1 MKKVVT
7 RFAPSP
13 TGTLHIG
20 GVRTALFNYVYA
32 KQNDGLFLVRIE
44 DTDRERS
51 TKEFE
56 KNILDSLNSIG
67 LSPDLEP
74 INQSER
80 NDIYTAAAQKLIDS
94 NQAYYCDCSVEEL
107 DQMRAEQQSQGQKPQ
122 YDGRSR
128 DKNLSKAENTVL
140 RLKTP
145 LEGEVVVND
154 YVRGDIVFNN
164 SELDDLIILR
174 SDGSPTY
181 HLCNVVDDYEQGV
194 TTVIRGEDHIS
205 NTPRQIHIQNALGYP
220 ELEYAHL
227 PLVLGSDKK
236 RLSKR
241 HAATSL
247 GEYKELGYLDS
258 AILNTLARLGWSR
271 GENEVFYLDDL
282 IKEFSISEVQKAGAI
297 FDITKLDFLNSQ
309 HMANLDLEE
318 FIDHLRPFL
327 ASKNI
332 DIDNHPKRDLLIDSM
347 RSSANNLAGVALNLV
362 CYFHDVV
369 EYNQKA
375 IDKFIGSSNQV
386 LIDLKE
392 RLADASE
399 WNESN
404 IDNILLKY
412 REEKELSVPK
422 VNQPLRIALTG
433 STNSPSLGMTLS
445 LFEKDEAKFQFL
457 YESKT
462 PLFKKIEMI
471 AKEIY
476 RADEVIAD
484 TKIRDQLKSFEDAG
498 YGDFPVCIAKTQYSF
513 STDPSLKGAPTGHSL
528 PIREIRLSSGAE
540 FIVVVC
546 GAVMTM
552 PGLPRVPAADSIKL
566 NKDGEIEGLF

>member
-32 KQNDGLFLVRIE
+32 KQNDGLFLIRIE
-44 DTDRERS
+44 DTDKERS

-56 KNILDSLNSIG
+56 QNILDSLNSIG
-67 LSPDLEP
+67 LCPDLDP
-74 INQSER
+74 INQSQR
-80 NDIYTAAAQKLIDS
+80 NDIYKAAAQKLIDS

-107 DQMRAEQQSQGQKPQ
+107 DQMRGEQQSKGLKPQ

-128 DKNLSKAENTVL
+128 DKNLPKSDKTVL

-145 LEGEVVVND
+145 LDGEVIVKD
-154 YVRGDIVFNN
+154 HVRGDIVFSN

-174 SDGSPTY
+174 SDGNPTY

-247 GEYKELGYLDS
+247 KEYKELGYLDS

-271 GENEVFYLDDL
+271 GEKEVFYLEDL
-282 IKEFSISEVQKAGAI
+282 IKEFNIKEVQKAGAI

-318 FIDHLRPFL
+318 FIDHLKPFL
-327 ASKNI
+327 ESR
-332 DIDNHPKRDLLIDSM
+332 DIDVNSHPKKEILIDSM
-347 RSSANNLAGVALNLV
+347 RSSAHNLEGIALNLV
-362 CYFHDVV
+362 CYFQDVN

-375 IDKFIGSSNQV
+375 VDKFIGSSNETLV
-386 LIDLKE
+386 DLKE
-392 RLADASE
+392 RLINLDD
-399 WNESN
+399 WNEDS
-404 IDNILLKY
+404 IDKLLVTY
-412 REEKELSVPK
+412 REEKQLSVPK

-445 LFEKDEAKFQFL
+445 LFEKEEAI
-457 YESKT
+457 SR
-462 PLFKKIEMI
+462 IEKLI
-471 AKEIY
+471 N
-476 RADEVIAD
+476 
-484 TKIRDQLKSFEDAG
+484 
-498 YGDFPVCIAKTQYSF
+498 
-513 STDPSLKGAPTGHSL
+513 
-528 PIREIRLSSGAE
+528 
-540 FIVVVC
+540 FI
-546 GAVMTM
+546 
-552 PGLPRVPAADSIKL
+552 
-566 NKDGEIEGLF
+566 